1 MKTYKIYGKVYTWEL
16 LYIKFNIEDMYKFV
30 CDCYE
35 NNPINYLVI
44 EKNIELDSKC
54 PLVSIINEEK
64 YLKFKEE
71 YKPYAKVKKI

>member
-1 MKTYKIYGKVYTWEL
+1 MKIYKIYGKIYTWKL
-16 LYIKFNIEDMYKFV
+16 LDIKCNIEDMYKYV

-44 EKNIELDSKC
+44 GKNIELDSEF

-64 YLKFKEE
+64 YLEFKEQ